1 MVPVAH
7 MSMEIYLK
15 MMTNRYRN
23 SPRLLVIQGKFS
35 IRFRRIHLTIR
46 PASRLSGRRQYSR
59 KPSESEES
67 VEVESK
73 SRGPKRK
80 PKNEKRKRG
89 RKKKEEESSEEEQ
102 IVRKTVSYY
111 LLKPLL

>member
-1 MVPVAH
+1 
-7 MSMEIYLK
+7 
-15 MMTNRYRN
+15 MTA
-23 SPRLLVIQGKFS
+23 
-35 IRFRRIHLTIR
+35 R

-102 IVRKTVSYY
+102 IIRKTVSFR
-111 LLKPLL
+111 LLKLYDNESSAGKEAPRKTETGDVGKRGGYS